1 MKKRSKYSNC
11 SYNLLTFPIQRDKKI
26 QSHVS
31 LKRDEYLHLNSRTIL
46 AGFIFYLI
54 QRVSLISANVLG
66 TSQSSIILFRFLN
79 LYRRK
84 IWIAVIRPAIDIV
97 FLFLRFLSL
106 LPRKSFSCFQYA
118 VMDFFFRALKN
129 RIFIRKSRKMSL
141 YSSQAIEPQF
151 HRTIPFKIDALPN
164 LNGSSYLYCI
174 VVTFHQSLVQLFHL
188 YTFSIDVL
196 TTHYVM

>member
-11 SYNLLTFPIQRDKKI
+11 SYHLLTFPIQRDKKI

-66 TSQSSIILFRFLN
+66 TSQSLIHFRFLN
-79 LYRRK
+79 LYRRE
-84 IWIAVIRPAIDIV
+84 IWIAVIRAAIDIV

-106 LPRKSFSCFQYA
+106 LPRKSFCCFQYA
-118 VMDFFFRALKN
+118 VMDFFFTLKN
-129 RIFIRKSRKMSL
+129 QIFIRKSRKMSL

-151 HRTIPFKIDALPN
+151 HRTIPFTLMRYPI
-164 LNGSSYLYCI
+164 
-174 VVTFHQSLVQLFHL
+174 
-188 YTFSIDVL
+188 
-196 TTHYVM
+196 